1 MPSKTNYEDIIHLPH
16 HVSKTHPPMSMD
28 DRAAQFSP
36 FAALTGFGASIQET
50 ARLTHEKLELEEP
63 EVAVTYFCPDA
74 RKSGGAYVT
83 ADGTVQ
89 KIDLDGRRIV
99 MADGTAIA
107 MDDILDIAGALFAV
121 LP

>member
-1 MPSKTNYEDIIHLPH
+1 MSGYLPKGAKDLLPAMVVRLPIWRADVRNLKYQLLAEHL
-16 HVSKTHPPMSMD
+16 
-28 DRAAQFSP
+28 R
-36 FAALTGFGASIQET
+36 
-50 ARLTHEKLELEEP
+50 EEP

-83 ADGTVQ
+83 VDGTVQ

-107 MDDILDIAGALFAV
+107 LDDILDIAGALFAV